1 METFINWLNGI
12 VWSSALVYVFLGV
25 GLFYSL
31 ATRFLQIRHLKDM
44 RKLIF
49 DGGGSGTGVSSF
61 QGLAMTLSSRVG
73 IGNVAGVA
81 TAIAYGG
88 PGALFWM
95 WIMAFLGAATSFV
108 ETTLA
113 QVYKV
118 KENGQLRG
126 GPSFYIEKG
135 LKMKWLAVLY
145 AIVTVVAQGMLLPAL
160 QANTVAVG
168 IETAFEIKPSV
179 TGILM
184 VMALGVI
191 IFGGV
196 KRIAKFAE
204 ILVPFMAIGYILICF
219 IILGVNFS
227 EIPHMFSLIIT
238 SAIGTDATF
247 GGIIGSAIAWG
258 VRRGIYSNA
267 AGVGSEI
274 YGAAAVEVSHPAKQ
288 GLVQSFAVYVDTLLI
303 CSATGFM
310 ILSTGMYN
318 VTPDG
323 MKPLVNNLGG
333 VEPGTIYTQKAV
345 ESVLTGVGAPF
356 VALAILLF
364 SFTTLVAYYYSAE
377 TCLGYALGK
386 VKRVWIEH
394 ILKFIILAIV
404 FYGSI
409 KAATFAWGLG
419 DLGIGSMAW
428 LNIFSILFLSKQAFK
443 VLKDYERQKKEGKD
457 PVFDPA
463 MLGIKGADYWE
474 KEHKYSEYYKG
485 DEAQEEHK
493 QTFISS

>member
-1 METFINWLNGI
+1 METFVNWLNGI
-12 VWSSALVYVFLGV
+12 VWSSALVYIFLGV
-25 GLFYSL
+25 GVFYSV
-31 ATRFLQIRHLKDM
+31 ATRFLQIRHFKDM

-49 DGGGSGTGVSSF
+49 EGGSSASGVSSF

-81 TAIAYGG
+81 TAIAFGG

-95 WIMAFLGAATSFV
+95 WVMAFLGAATSFV

-118 KENGQLRG
+118 KVNGQLRG

-135 LKMKWLAVLY
+135 LKMKWLAVIY
-145 AIVTVVAQGMLLPAL
+145 AIVTVLAQGILLPAL

-168 IETAFEIKPSV
+168 METAFGIKPSV
-179 TGILM
+179 TGVLL
-184 VMALGVI
+184 VVALATI

-204 ILVPFMAIGYILICF
+204 ILVPFMAVGYILVCF
-219 IILGVNFS
+219 IILGVNFF

-238 SAIGTDATF
+238 SAIGMDATF

-323 MKPLVNNLGG
+323 MKPLVNNLGN

-345 ESVLTGVGAPF
+345 ESVLTGFGAPF
-356 VALAILLF
+356 VAIAILLF
-364 SFTTLVAYYYSAE
+364 AFTTLVAYYYSAE
-377 TCLGYALGK
+377 TCLAYAMGK
-386 VKRVWIEH
+386 VKRVWTEH
-394 ILKFIILAIV
+394 VLKFVILAIV

-409 KAATFAWGLG
+409 KAASLAWGLG

-443 VLKDYERQKKEGKD
+443 VLKDYESQRKEGKD

-463 MLGIKGADYWE
+463 KLGITGAEYWE
-474 KEHKYSEYYKG
+474 KEYKNLKQNKYIEN
-485 DEAQEEHK
+485 QEQNK
-493 QTFISS
+493 RASISS

>member
-1 METFINWLNGI
+1 MEAFVSWLNGI
-12 VWSSALVYVFLGV
+12 VWSSALVYIFLGV
-25 GLFYSL
+25 GLFYSV
-31 ATRFLQIRHLKDM
+31 ATRFLQIRHLRDM

-49 DGGGSGTGVSSF
+49 AGGSSATGISSF

-81 TAIAYGG
+81 TAIAFGG

-95 WIMAFLGAATSFV
+95 WVMAFLGAATSFV

-126 GPSFYIEKG
+126 GPSFYMEKG
-135 LKMKWLAVLY
+135 LKMKWLAVFY
-145 AIVTVVAQGMLLPAL
+145 AIVTVIAQGILLPAL

-168 IETAFEIKPSV
+168 MENAFGITPSV
-179 TGILM
+179 TGGIM
-184 VMALGVI
+184 VVALAAI

-204 ILVPFMAIGYILICF
+204 MLVPFMAVGYLLVCL

-227 EIPHMFSLIIT
+227 EIPHMFSLIIG
-238 SAIGTDATF
+238 SAIGADATF

-288 GLVQSFAVYVDTLLI
+288 GLVQSFAVYIDTLLI

-318 VTPDG
+318 VTPEG
-323 MKPLVNNLGG
+323 MKPLMNNLGN
-333 VEPGTIYTQKAV
+333 VDPGTIYTQKAV
-345 ESVLTGVGAPF
+345 ESVMTGFGAPF
-356 VALAILLF
+356 VAIAILLF
-364 SFTTLVAYYYSAE
+364 AFTTLVAYYYSAE
-377 TCLGYALGK
+377 TCLAYALGK
-386 VKRVWIEH
+386 VKRVWTAH
-394 ILKFIILAIV
+394 VLKFVILAVV

-409 KAATFAWGLG
+409 KAAALAWGLG

-428 LNIFSILFLSKQAFK
+428 VNVISILFLSKQAFK
-443 VLKDYERQKKEGKD
+443 VLKDYESQKKEGKD
-457 PVFDPA
+457 PVFDPVK
-463 MLGIKGADYWE
+463 LGITGADYWE
-474 KEHKYSEYYKG
+474 KEYQEQ
-485 DEAQEEHK
+485 DFTEQEERK
-493 QTFISS
+493 TVSS